1 VEIQFSYIVTLYLL
15 SAVATAAL
23 ALLCRYRWKSPAAPY
38 FTLLFAA
45 ATLWNLGDAGEFM
58 SITPAAKFLWVCVE
72 YPGMAIVP
80 VAWFLILLY
89 YTGNSRLITKKT
101 LPLLL
106 AVPVFTVAAVVTNP
120 FHHLYYKEII
130 SVLEQGTFVGIY
142 LHGPLFWIFIAYSY
156 GLLLFGFALIIARF
170 WGSHAI
176 YRAQAFLILLA
187 TAIPLFANLL
197 YNTGGGPI
205 PHVNFTPLL
214 FVLSVP
220 VAHAGGARPGLC
232 HDCRWHRRGG
242 RPGGDLRHKP
252 GCRTHAWRI
261 PGPVDCA
268 ACTGSTTRGDE

>member
-1 VEIQFSYIVTLYLL
+1 MEIQFSYIVTIYLL

-23 ALLCRYRWKSPAAPY
+23 ALVCRYRWKSPAAPY

-58 SITPAAKFLWVCVE
+58 SITPAAKFLCVCVE
-72 YPGMAIVP
+72 YPGMVIVP

-101 LPLLL
+101 LSLFL
-106 AVPVFTVAAVVTNP
+106 VIPVFTVAAVVTNP

-130 SVLEQGTFVGIY
+130 SVVEQGTFVGIY

-156 GLLLFGFALIIARF
+156 GLLLVGLALIIARF

-176 YRAQAFLILLA
+176 YRTQMYLILLA
-187 TAIPLFANLL
+187 TAIPLLANLL

-205 PHVNFTPLL
+205 PHVNFTPVL
-214 FVLSVP
+214 FALS
-220 VAHAGGARPGLC
+220 GL
-232 HDCRWHRRGG
+232 
-242 RPGGDLRHKP
+242 
-252 GCRTHAWRI
+252 
-261 PGPVDCA
+261 
-268 ACTGSTTRGDE
+268 